1 MKYAIVFAV
10 LIVLAVLMPELL
22 SAQPPSFPTPPPQ
35 APIDGGLTILAA
47 AGGAYAINKL
57 RKNRK

>member
-10 LIVLAVLMPELL
+10 LIVLAVLMPELV
-22 SAQPPSFPTPPPQ
+22 SAQPMFPQPPDQ